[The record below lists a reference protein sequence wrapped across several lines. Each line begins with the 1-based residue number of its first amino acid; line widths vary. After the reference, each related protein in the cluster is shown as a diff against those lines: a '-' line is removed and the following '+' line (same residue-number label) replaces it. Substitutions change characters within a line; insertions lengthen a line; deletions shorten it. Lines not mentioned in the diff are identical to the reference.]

1 MPVCSHCGKEVSEG
15 VSFCPD
21 CGERLK
27 KGFTPEET
35 EKYIRELDA
44 SVEEE
49 KPAEKA
55 KTTKKQLAGGIAALI
70 IVVIIIIA
78 AIAICTPSE
87 TPSLTASEQNY
98 AATMADHS
106 SRFVEAMGELSD
118 LMGEPQIGNDEWIID
133 VAIQLTAIRLLY
145 DEALDIEPPS
155 SMAHI
160 HYKYQQ
166 AMYHFD
172 RSVDLIAEGTDTLN
186 TNLLDQAISELELGN
201 DYIEETTRLT
211 YDFIAA
217 RSL

>member
-1 MPVCSHCGKEVSEG
+1 MPVCPNCGKEVSEG
-15 VSFCPD
+15 VTFCPD
-21 CGERLK
+21 CGQRLK
-27 KGFTPEET
+27 IGVTPEEK
-35 EKYIRELDA
+35 EQYIQELET
-44 SVEEE
+44 SVKEER
-49 KPAEKA
+49 PAEKP
-55 KTTKKQLAGGIAALI
+55 KITKSQLAGI
-70 IVVIIIIA
+70 IVGSIVAIIIIIS
-78 AIAICTPSE
+78 AISICAPTES
-87 TPSLTASEQNY
+87 PSLTASEQNY

-106 SRFVEAMGELSD
+106 SRFVEAMGKLSD

-160 HYKYQQ
+160 HYKYLQ
-166 AMYHFD
+166 AMDHFD

-186 TNLLDQAISELELGN
+186 TDLLGQAISELELGN